1 MYEFDTRVAGPT
13 DDAGWKP
20 KEKWPQLQVS
30 KRRQPGCAVVK
41 NMFIVAGGR
50 DSGGNYFKST
60 EIIDMATKKKSFG
73 EEMEKKRALFHLLS
87 IDGNL
92 FAVGGRDGGNYLA
105 DVEEFVE
112 ETGTWKPAKSL
123 DGKRAFYGGVAVT
136 RDLVCG

>member
-1 MYEFDTRVAGPT
+1 M
-13 DDAGWKP
+13 
-20 KEKWPQLQVS
+20 
-30 KRRQPGCAVVK
+30 
-41 NMFIVAGGR
+41 
-50 DSGGNYFKST
+50 
-60 EIIDMATKKKSFG
+60 
-73 EEMEKKRALFHLLS
+73 KRALFHLLS

-92 FAVGGRDGGNYLA
+92 FAVGGRYKDGGWNYLA